1 MPSSQPGVFQPTP
14 ILRPRRRIALRHVR
28 LKDADGMVID
38 AMLQD
43 ISANGLRGGC
53 RSGSIGPNDV
63 VTLEL
68 PAGRSVWG
76 VVRWTDGAMFGVE
89 FDTLDCQNGGLP
101 SPWPPLLE
109 PGT

>member
-28 LKDADGMVID
+28 LKDADGVVID

-43 ISANGLRGGC
+43 ISANGLRGIC
-53 RSGSIGPNDV
+53 RSGSIAPHDV

-68 PAGRSVWG
+68 PDSRSVWG

-89 FDTLDCQNGGLP
+89 FDTRDCQNEKLP
-101 SPWPPLLE
+101 DPLRPLPE
-109 PGT
+109 PER

>member
-14 ILRPRRRIALRHVR
+14 ILRPRRRIAVRHVR
-28 LKDADGMVID
+28 LKDADGVVID

-43 ISANGLRGGC
+43 ISANGLRGVC
-53 RSGSIGPNDV
+53 RSGSIGAHDV

-68 PAGRSVWG
+68 PDARSVWG

-89 FDTLDCQNGGLP
+89 FDTLDCRDECLP
-101 SPWPPLLE
+101 SALPPLLE
-109 PGT
+109 PER